1 VIRGAGDRAFSAGAD
16 ISEFEAATSLVEA
29 RSSRRP
35 PSWNDVIAASPKPT
49 IAAIQGYCL
58 GGGLELALACDV
70 RIAADDAVFG
80 LPEVKLAII
89 PGAGGTQRL
98 PRVVGLGHALKFIL
112 SGERMDA
119 EEAFRIGLVNELVTH
134 ESLLDRVIEWAEG
147 LSSCGPIALQY
158 AKESVR
164 RGVEMSVDDGLR
176 LEAELATLLTN
187 TADRLEGAAA
197 FRERRPPVYRGE

>member
-1 VIRGAGDRAFSAGAD
+1 
-16 ISEFEAATSLVEA
+16 
-29 RSSRRP
+29 
-35 PSWNDVIAASPKPT
+35 
-49 IAAIQGYCL
+49 
-58 GGGLELALACDV
+58 
-70 RIAADDAVFG
+70 
-80 LPEVKLAII
+80 
-89 PGAGGTQRL
+89 
-98 PRVVGLGHALKFIL
+98 LKFIL